1 MPASAVPNT
10 CATCWER
17 SGAASGPRGDGGRSG
32 LRHRYRRPAF
42 LKAVS
47 YALQPLEQ
55 IMQTTMNRIKILA
68 LALGLA
74 FAAAFASP
82 SLADD
87 VWQILP
93 PAPPMPKAA
102 ASGYAPVNDI
112 KMYYAI
118 YGQGEPLIMLHG
130 GLAHADVWGNQIPA
144 FAQHFKVIVAD
155 SRGHGRSTRSA
166 QPYSYALMAS
176 DVIALDIAM
185 NHPERLTKLYAFGAN
200 YNVGGVREDVGTNA
214 TFNRY
219 LEEVGKDYER
229 LSPTPKEYDAFVKQ
243 VGEMWAT
250 QPDYKPEQLAK
261 ITVPTMIAD
270 GEHDEAIKRAHTE
283 AMAKLIPGAKLEI
296 LPGVSHFAFWQKPE
310 EFNKS
315 VLEFLSAPH

>member
-1 MPASAVPNT
+1 MLVEEN
-10 CATCWER
+10 
-17 SGAASGPRGDGGRSG
+17 
-32 LRHRYRRPAF
+32 
-42 LKAVS
+42 
-47 YALQPLEQ
+47 
-55 IMQTTMNRIKILA
+55 MQTNMRQIKVLA

-74 FAAAFASP
+74 FAAAFAGSP
-82 SLADD
+82 SRAED
-87 VWQILP
+87 VWQTLP
-93 PAPPMPKAA
+93 PPPPMPKAE

-130 GLAHADVWGNQIPA
+130 GLAHADVWGNQIPV
-144 FAQHFKVIVAD
+144 FARHFKVIVAD
-155 SRGHGRSTRSA
+155 SRGHGRSTRSP

-176 DVIALDIAM
+176 DVIALMNHLGIDKAALVGWSDGGIIGLDIAM
-185 NHPERLTKLYAFGAN
+185 THPERLTRLYAFGAN
-200 YNVGGVREDVGTNA
+200 YNIGGVRADVGSNA

-219 LEEVGKDYER
+219 IAEIGKDYER

-243 VGEMWAT
+243 IGVMWET

-283 AMAKLIPGAKLEI
+283 EMARLIPGAKLEI
-296 LPGVSHFAFWQKPE
+296 LPGVSHFAFWQKPDA
-310 EFNKS
+310 FNES
-315 VLEFLSAPH
+315 VLDFLLAPQ